1 MSKTPERNPEVLLFQ
16 MKDREFLQ
24 DINKTKHSGDSLGDD
39 CCIRA
44 AFYSHSKADDK
55 RNIQPHIDHR
65 GDNQEIK
72 R

>member
-39 CCIRA
+39 CCICA
-44 AFYSHSKADDK
+44 AFHSHSKADDK
-55 RNIQPHIDHR
+55 RNIQHHIDHR